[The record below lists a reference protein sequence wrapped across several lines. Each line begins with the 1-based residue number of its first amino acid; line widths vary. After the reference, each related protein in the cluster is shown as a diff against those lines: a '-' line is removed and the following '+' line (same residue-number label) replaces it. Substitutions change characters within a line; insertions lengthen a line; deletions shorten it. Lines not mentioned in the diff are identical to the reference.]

1 MLTFVIFQVG
11 RQFVFLLEQTHPYSK
26 LGVFHKGSLLS
37 ELCYTEK
44 VIYSWGLAQHAFP
57 GGQSTLP
64 FFIRKFVPCVPL
76 PCQLQVRI
84 LAFTRPVCSLGNL
97 GYRGVTLKGVM
108 EQMANLKTFCKCS
121 GVFKKILF
129 LNLHHVKF
137 AILKCAQTVKPNT
150 GPTSWIFKVLKCR
163 YQPLFCSFKKVL
175 LTYENN
181 QVSSF

>member
-1 MLTFVIFQVG
+1 MTNVFIICDRNRRDSSQIFRGASILWKEKNPLSGKLLKCMLTFVIFRVG
-11 RQFVFLLEQTHPYSK
+11 RQFVFLLERTHPYSK

-64 FFIRKFVPCVPL
+64 FFIRKCVPCVPL

-121 GVFKKILF
+121 GVSKKSF
-129 LNLHHVKF
+129 SWTFTMLNSL
-137 AILKCAQTVKPNT
+137 
-150 GPTSWIFKVLKCR
+150 S
-163 YQPLFCSFKKVL
+163 
-175 LTYENN
+175 
-181 QVSSF
+181 